1 MTIDGPTARPAGG
14 RRVRAATAVVTA
26 LALLA
31 ACASPAPDPV
41 PARPS
46 AGQATTGTAAPSTAP
61 TPTSTSATTAAPL
74 AMTDTDT
81 AARGPAPGAA
91 PQHAAATG
99 FVSGVQPIDATLAAR
114 MAPSWRPGCPVP
126 LADLRYVTVTH
137 VGFDGADHPGELVVS
152 ARTADAIVSV
162 FAELYRQ
169 RFPIASMRLVDDF
182 AIDGMADDAASM
194 AANNTSAFNCRAVT
208 GGSSW
213 SEHSSGE
220 AIDINP
226 VQNPY
231 VSSSGAVQPAAG
243 AAFLPRSPGPGVILP
258 GDPVVQAFARI
269 GWSWGGA
276 WTSPVDHQ
284 HFSASGR

>member
-1 MTIDGPTARPAGG
+1 M
-14 RRVRAATAVVTA
+14 
-26 LALLA
+26 
-31 ACASPAPDPV
+31 
-41 PARPS
+41 S
-46 AGQATTGTAAPSTAP
+46 A
-61 TPTSTSATTAAPL
+61 
-74 AMTDTDT
+74 
-81 AARGPAPGAA
+81 
-91 PQHAAATG
+91 
-99 FVSGVQPIDATLAAR
+99 
-114 MAPSWRPGCPVP
+114 SWRPGCPVP

-137 VGFDGADHPGELVVS
+137 VSSDGTDQPGELVVS
-152 ARTADAIVSV
+152 ARSAEAIVSV

-182 AIDGMADDAASM
+182 GGDDASSM

-220 AIDINP
+220 AIDLNP

-231 VSSSGAVQPAAG
+231 VSSSGSVQPDAG
-243 AAFLPRSPGPGVILP
+243 RAYLPRSPGPGVILA
-258 GDPVVQAFARI
+258 GDPVVQAFAAI